1 MTAATAAA
9 SGTAAASAASAATVA
24 RDSAG
29 RRRGRAPSEAQL
41 ALAMVAAVS
50 LAPVAGSDPI
60 GSRGGQVIFAA
71 LTTLTAAAALTGQPR
86 VTRLGLALTTTIAAF
101 ALPWQ
106 VAWWPLPG
114 LAGVGAY
121 LAAGRLPFLRTGPMI
136 AWRRGRLG
144 RGEWVAISAVGLI
157 ASTGLLIYQRM
168 HPATFEFGAGLLNQL
183 PAWSPPLVGPA
194 FVAVNAAVEE
204 MLFRGMILTHLTRA
218 VGTWPA
224 LITQAVGFGALN
236 LHGYPDGVI
245 GVAMTA
251 GYGLLLGLL
260 RLRASGLLAC
270 WIAHAVADAVIFAFI
285 AQAAAHQL

>member
-9 SGTAAASAASAATVA
+9 ATTAAAAVA
-24 RDSAG
+24 QESAG
-29 RRRGRAPSEAQL
+29 RRRGRVPSEAQL

-50 LAPVAGSDPI
+50 LAPVVGSDPI

-71 LTTLTAAAALTGQPR
+71 LTTLTAAAALTRQRR

-121 LAAGRLPFLRTGPMI
+121 LAAGRLPFLRTGPVI

-144 RGEWVAISAVGLI
+144 RGEWLAIAAVGLI
-157 ASTGLLIYQRM
+157 ACTGLLVYQRI
-168 HPATFEFGAGLLNQL
+168 HPASFEFGTGLLNEL
-183 PAWSPPLVGPA
+183 PAWSPLVVGPA

-204 MLFRGMILTHLTRA
+204 ILFRGMILSHLARA
-218 VGTWPA
+218 VGIWPA
-224 LITQAVGFGALN
+224 VVAQAVGFGALN